1 MVLNESQL
9 WLVTSTHTELWLA
22 CVTNRIWLKWHEELP
37 RLGCESYCSFHRGL
51 SLELLSLE
59 EMDISSSSSGG
70 RGQLFLLLEE
80 EDNYGTRTI
89 KLPYKKFHLRNWG
102 IQPTASTNLPSIWEN
117 VFHPSWKITFQS
129 SLQIAI
135 ALADIVTTTSWEMPS
150 QNQPIGSQTPHTE
163 KLWDHRCL
171 FLF

>member
-1 MVLNESQL
+1 MALNESQL
-9 WLVTSTHTELWLA
+9 WLVTHTHTELWLA

-51 SLELLSLE
+51 PLELLSLE
-59 EMDISSSSSGG
+59 EI
-70 RGQLFLLLEE
+70 
-80 EDNYGTRTI
+80 NYYSTRTI

-117 VFHPSWKITFQS
+117 IFHPSWKITFQS

-171 FLF
+171 SLF